1 MDRLETLKNLV
12 AQNPADTFAR
22 YGLAMEHTRRGEY
35 SEAVAQYQ
43 AIAAANPDYAAVY
56 FQGGQALERLGRA
69 EEAKQFYRRGIE
81 VTTKLGDGHAR
92 DQLQAALEML
102 G

>member
-1 MDRLETLKNLV
+1 MDRFETLKNLV
-12 AQNPADTFAR
+12 SQNPGDTFAR
-22 YGLAMEHTRRGEY
+22 YGLAMEHTRRGEH
-35 SEAVAQYQ
+35 SEAVEQYQ

-56 FQGGQALERLGRA
+56 FQGGQALERIGRK
-69 EEAKQFYRRGIE
+69 EEAKQFYLRGIE

-92 DQLQAALEML
+92 DQLQAALDML